1 MLTDW
6 LEEGHH
12 VKWTHHIRDLQGGD
26 LCFYLSYGKI
36 VPPSVLSQ
44 FKHNLVVH
52 ESELPQGKGWS
63 PLTWQIL
70 EGKNDIPVTL
80 FEAAKQVDS
89 GNIYLQQWLHF
100 QGHETID
107 ELRHAQAQSTLELCK
122 EFVREYPDILKRT
135 RPQVGK
141 SSFYPRRTPQD
152 SKLDPHISIG
162 DQFNLLRVVDN
173 ERYPAFFDWAG
184 RLYVVKIYGQPAL

>member
-1 MLTDW
+1 W
-6 LEEGHH
+6 LEEGHN

-26 LCFYLSYGKI
+26 ICFYLSYGKI

-135 RPQVGK
+135 RPQLGK
-141 SSFYPRRTPQD
+141 SSFYPRRRPQD

-173 ERYPAFFDWAG
+173 ERYPAFFEWAG
-184 RLYVVKIYGQPAL
+184 RLYVVKIYVQPPL